1 MQSATSQHGDRTL
14 NRMASYKSATNTS
27 QAAAR
32 HSTTHLFKQSTVS
45 QPSETSSDL
54 LFLEDYHAELDD
66 EFLKEELRP
75 YLMGVFADFALRST
89 APTNGCLPGKSID
102 KVTFTEYTNLPG
114 IISDRFFA
122 LAKRDRTDN
131 RIGEDDFLQTMFTV
145 FSSSLDNKMKFVF
158 QM

>member
-1 MQSATSQHGDRTL
+1 M
-14 NRMASYKSATNTS
+14 
-27 QAAAR
+27 
-32 HSTTHLFKQSTVS
+32 
-45 QPSETSSDL
+45 
-54 LFLEDYHAELDD
+54 
-66 EFLKEELRP
+66 
-75 YLMGVFADFALRST
+75 FADFALRST